1 VTRYLLGRV
10 GGAALVLALVTCLVF
25 LLFELLPGDAAVTVL
40 SRGGASG
47 ALPPEQL
54 AALRHELGLDRP
66 AAERFG
72 SWIGGLATGDLG
84 TSLLSRRPVAE
95 VLGSRIGNSLVL
107 AALTVA
113 VLLPLAVTL
122 GLWAGARPGGRV
134 DRVTST
140 AAVAVDAVPTFVV
153 GVVLIAVVA
162 LGWRLLPAV
171 SLVPAGTSPL
181 ARPEILIL
189 PVITLLAG
197 LVPHPVRLIRARTAE
212 LVDSEFV
219 RTAAVHG
226 VGRFRLL
233 TRHVAPAAVAAALQ
247 PVAGSVTGLVGGVA
261 VVETVFAYPGLAQEL
276 IGAVAQ
282 RDFPVVAA
290 AALLMAVFGV
300 TVYLVADVV
309 ALLLSPLA
317 RRAVLSGRR

>member
-1 VTRYLLGRV
+1 MTRYLLGRV
-10 GGAALVLALVTCLVF
+10 GGAALVLVLVTCLVF
-25 LLFELLPGDAAVTVL
+25 VLFEVLPGDAAVTVL
-40 SRGGASG
+40 SRGGAAG
-47 ALPPEQL
+47 TLPPEQL

-66 AAERFG
+66 AIERFW
-72 SWIGGLATGDLG
+72 SWTGGLVSGDLG

-95 VLGSRIGNSLVL
+95 VLGGRTGNSLAL
-107 AALTVA
+107 AAVTVA
-113 VLLPLAVTL
+113 VLLPLAVVL

-134 DRVTST
+134 DRAIST
-140 AAVAVDAVPTFVV
+140 AAVAVDAVPSFVV
-153 GVVLIAVVA
+153 GVVLVAVVA

-181 ARPEILIL
+181 ARPEILVL
-189 PVITLLAG
+189 PVLTLLAG

-233 TRHVAPAAVAAALQ
+233 TRHVAPAAVASALQ
-247 PVAGSVTGLVGGVA
+247 PVAGSVAGLVGGVV

-276 IGAVAQ
+276 IGAVSR
-282 RDFPVVAA
+282 RDFPVVAGA
-290 AALLMAVFGV
+290 SLLMAAFGV
-300 TVYLVADVV
+300 VVYLVADLV

-317 RRAVLSGRR
+317 RRAVLGGRR

>member
-1 VTRYLLGRV
+1 MTRYLLGRV

-25 LLFELLPGDAAVTVL
+25 LLFEVLPGDAAVTVL

-54 AALRHELGLDRP
+54 AALRRDLGLDRP
-66 AAERFG
+66 AADRFL

-95 VLGSRIGNSLVL
+95 VLGSRVGNSLAL
-107 AALTVA
+107 AAVTVA
-113 VLLPLAVTL
+113 VLLPLAVVL

-134 DRVTST
+134 DRVIST
-140 AAVAVDAVPTFVV
+140 GAIAVDAVPTFVV

-181 ARPEILIL
+181 ARPEILVL
-189 PVITLLAG
+189 PVLTLLAG

-212 LVDSEFV
+212 LVHSEYV

-226 VGRFRLL
+226 VSRFRLL
-233 TRHVAPAAVAAALQ
+233 TRHVAPAAVASALQ

-276 IGAVAQ
+276 IGAVSQ

-290 AALLMAVFGV
+290 AALLIASFGV
-300 TVYLVADVV
+300 TVYLVADVA